1 MEIQLGKFNQ
11 LEIVKEVDFGQYLN
25 GGELGEILLPKRYI
39 DPNLRVGDVI
49 SVFLYLDSEER
60 LVATTE
66 TPLVQVGQFAYLEVA
81 WTNQYGAFLNW
92 GLMKDLFVPFAEQR
106 VKMQKG
112 KKYVIYAYIDDA
124 SYRIVASSKLD
135 SFIQEPEPD
144 ALSLDESVDLIV
156 WDRTDLGYKVI
167 INNLYGGL
175 IYNNEIF
182 QSVEI
187 GMQLKGF
194 IKQVRS
200 DGKIDISLQRSGM
213 ENVVEFADVLLQ
225 RLNETEKGFLP
236 FHDKSNAEEIYDAFN
251 VSKKTFKKGVGDL
264 YRKRLITLLPNGIQ
278 LTKKL

>member
-1 MEIQLGKFNQ
+1 MDIQLGKFNT

-25 GGELGEILLPKRYI
+25 GGDLGEILLPKRYI
-39 DPNLRVGDVI
+39 DPSLRVGDVI
-49 SVFLYLDSEER
+49 NVFLYLDSEER

-106 VKMQKG
+106 EKMQKG

-135 SFIQEPEPD
+135 SFIQDPEPD
-144 ALSLDESVDLIV
+144 SLSLNESVELIV

-187 GMQLKGF
+187 GLQLTGF
-194 IKQVRS
+194 IKQVRP
-200 DGKIDISLQRSGM
+200 DGKIDVSLQRSGM
-213 ENVVEFADVLLQ
+213 ENIVEFADVLLQ
-225 RLNETEKGFLP
+225 KLSESEKGFLP
-236 FHDKSNAEEIYDAFN
+236 FHDKSNAEDIYDAFK
-251 VSKKTFKKGVGDL
+251 VSKKTFKKGIGDL

>member
-1 MEIQLGKFNQ
+1 MDIQLGKFNT

-25 GGELGEILLPKRYI
+25 GGDLGEILLPKRYI
-39 DPNLRVGDVI
+39 DPSLREGDVI
-49 SVFLYLDSEER
+49 HVFLYLDSEER

-106 VKMQKG
+106 EKMQKG

-135 SFIQEPEPD
+135 SFIQDPEPD
-144 ALSLDESVDLIV
+144 SLSLNESVELIV

-187 GMQLKGF
+187 GLQLTGF
-194 IKQVRS
+194 IKQVRP
-200 DGKIDISLQRSGM
+200 DGKIDVSLQRSGM
-213 ENVVEFADVLLQ
+213 ENIVEFADVLLQ
-225 RLNETEKGFLP
+225 KLSESEKGFLP
-236 FHDKSNAEEIYDAFN
+236 FHDKSNAEDIYDAFK
-251 VSKKTFKKGVGDL
+251 VSKKTFKKGIGDL